1 MDHEN
6 KGAHA
11 MHLVAPAESEKGK
24 GGEMVDEHLP
34 EVFPLHV
41 GELGDKEGPV
51 KSHLK
56 HVVPPNGWVCEKKE
70 LWDLGWNGFMGV
82 VAFYIIYVFQ
92 HPHLAGGTDS
102 YTSSKTCF
110 QPKAYPKAPTHY

>member
-1 MDHEN
+1 MVGEVMDHEN

-51 KSHLK
+51 KSHLE
-56 HVVPPNGWVCEKKE
+56 HVVPPNGWVCEKKNYE
-70 LWDLGWNGFMGV
+70 IWVEMGLWVVWLFTSFM
-82 VAFYIIYVFQ
+82 F
-92 HPHLAGGTDS
+92 
-102 YTSSKTCF
+102 SSILT
-110 QPKAYPKAPTHY
+110 

>member
-1 MDHEN
+1 MVGEVMDHEN

-41 GELGDKEGPV
+41 GELGDQEGPV
-51 KSHLK
+51 KSHLE
-56 HVVPPNGWVCEKKE
+56 HVVPPNGWVCEKKRIMRFG
-70 LWDLGWNGFMGV
+70 LKWVYGWCGFLHHLCFPASSPSWWNG
-82 VAFYIIYVFQ
+82 
-92 HPHLAGGTDS
+92 
-102 YTSSKTCF
+102 
-110 QPKAYPKAPTHY
+110 